1 MTLSQL
7 ATGVCTK
14 IKQFI
19 DVSDLLSYVVVHYG
33 SIDPMQEKEGE
44 QCGNPE
50 WRVGRGHLDEES
62 LVLVSLQRASS
73 GTWEPSIRA
82 ELVR

>member
-33 SIDPMQEKEGE
+33 SIDPM
-44 QCGNPE
+44 
-50 WRVGRGHLDEES
+50 
-62 LVLVSLQRASS
+62 
-73 GTWEPSIRA
+73 
-82 ELVR
+82 